1 MEKIFKNKKVLIFI
15 AMFFICAATVRAAT
29 IIFASEEASYDNTT
43 SNLEATNVQDAIDEL
58 YGKANSC
65 TKIDPALLETSPV
78 INTYIN
84 LNSPEVVTSGNG
96 LYSDNSEG
104 FTRFIYKGTSA
115 GTNNYIYIKEN
126 GENVLYRI
134 YSIES
139 DGTVKVI
146 RDENV
151 TSMNFDVTDA
161 TRRKGGYCTY
171 DYCNAW
177 AAMTGFVN
185 GTYTG
190 DVAGLTGNTGD
201 SSIKEYI
208 DNTYSAT
215 LDDYSKIVS
224 KTWNISGTT
233 RNRDTLENAI
243 ADEKKSTW
251 NGKIALLTASEYVR
265 ANTNTSSCGTLAN
278 LYSNNSTCKS
288 TNYLVRSS
296 YWWLLSPN
304 SGNRSTV
311 LYVNSSS
318 FVNLSN
324 VSNSYG
330 VRPSFYLCSGLTYS
344 GKGTSSEPYYISGG
358 SCKS

>member
-1 MEKIFKNKKVLIFI
+1 
-15 AMFFICAATVRAAT
+15 MFFICAATVRAAT
-29 IIFASEEASYDNTT
+29 IIFASEEVSYDNTT

-104 FTRFIYKGTSA
+104 FTRFIYKGA

-146 RDENV
+146 RHENV
-151 TSMNFDVTDA
+151 TSMKFDANDA
-161 TRRKGGYCTY
+161 TRRKGGYCTSN
-171 DYCNAW
+171 YCNAW

-278 LYSNNSTCKS
+278 LSSNYSTCKS

-296 YWWLLSPN
+296 NWWLLSPL
-304 SGNRSTV
+304 SSNRTSV
-311 LYVNSSS
+311 LGVSSYS
-318 FVNLSN
+318 Y
-324 VSNSYG
+324 VSNYDAGFSFG

-344 GKGTSSEPYYISGG
+344 GKGTSSEPFYISGG